1 MSGEKNSENNAED
14 FISLWKNKLSTEKLP
29 SVIGELQKENK
40 LLRKKITENIELI
53 TRSEEIL
60 KKAVEEKEKLRIEKD
75 EAVTEISIK
84 LNELTQENSELGSKV
99 KSMVKLL
106 LEKDEDIKAKDKTIS
121 NLQATAG
128 SPGGSDSTSNIALVD
143 ELKTQII
150 DKNTIIKDR
159 ESKVSDLTNEI
170 ERLNEELVKKLRD
183 KPVDYVVEATP
194 SGPPVIKPLPPE
206 SSPKPLEILCQDL
219 QSDLTKYKRII
230 DKLKQEKTVLKSA
243 LEGEGYQFS
252 EKDLEELKKENETL
266 KKDLEEMQKSFS
278 KGKKEATQ
286 VDTSQ
291 LELQITNLENKLRDK
306 DSIIADLKLSAI
318 SPTDVSGNPMAELV
332 ENLQK
337 NINKL
342 KTTINEKDKKIL
354 ELNKRISQM

>member
-1 MSGEKNSENNAED
+1 MPEENEKVED
-14 FISLWKNKLSTEKLP
+14 FISLWKNKLSTDTIP
-29 SVIGELQKENK
+29 SVIGDLQKENE

-60 KKAVEEKEKLRIEKD
+60 KNAVEEKEKIRIEKD

-84 LNELTQENSELGSKV
+84 LNEITQENSELGSKV

-106 LEKDEDIKAKDKTIS
+106 LEKDEDIKAKDKLIS

-128 SPGGSDSTSNIALVD
+128 SLGGADSTSNHALVD
-143 ELKTQII
+143 ELRAQII
-150 DKNTIIKDR
+150 DQNSVIKDM
-159 ESKVSDLTNEI
+159 EMKTSELTKEI
-170 ERLNEELVKKLRD
+170 ESLNEELVEKLRA
-183 KPVDYVVEATP
+183 KPVDYVVEVTP
-194 SGPPVIKPLPPE
+194 SEPPVIKPLPPE
-206 SSPKPLEILCQDL
+206 SSSKPLEILCQDL

-230 DKLKQEKTVLKSA
+230 DKLKQEKTELKSA
-243 LEGEGYQFS
+243 LEGEGYQFN
-252 EKDLEELKKENETL
+252 EKDLEELKKENEVL

-278 KGKKEATQ
+278 KKKQEATQ
-286 VDTSQ
+286 VDTSHF
-291 LELQITNLENKLRDK
+291 ELQITNLENKLREK
-306 DSIIADLKLSAI
+306 DSIISDLKLSAI

-354 ELNKRISQM
+354 ELNKRNTQM

>member
-1 MSGEKNSENNAED
+1 MSGEKNSENKAED
-14 FISLWKNKLSTEKLP
+14 FISLWKDKLSTEKLP
-29 SVIGELQKENK
+29 SVIGELQKENE

-60 KKAVEEKEKLRIEKD
+60 KRAVEEKEKLRVEKE
-75 EAVTEISIK
+75 EAITEISIK
-84 LNELTQENSELGSKV
+84 LNELTQENSELGNKT
-99 KSMVKLL
+99 KSMIKLL
-106 LEKDEDIKAKDKTIS
+106 LEKDEEIKVKDKLLS

-128 SPGGSDSTSNIALVD
+128 SPGGAASTSINGLVD
-143 ELKTQII
+143 ELQTQII
-150 DKNTIIKDR
+150 DKNSIIKDL
-159 ESKVSDLTNEI
+159 EMKTSDLTKEI
-170 ERLNEELVKKLRD
+170 ERLKEELVEKLRD
-183 KPVDYVVEATP
+183 TPVDYVVEVSP
-194 SGPPVIKPLPPE
+194 SKPSVIKPLPPE
-206 SSPKPLEILCQDL
+206 SSSKPLEILCQDL

-230 DKLKQEKTVLKSA
+230 DKLKQEKTELKSA
-243 LEGEGYQFS
+243 LEGEGFQFS
-252 EKDLEELKKENETL
+252 EKDLEELKKENEAL
-266 KKDLEEMQKSFS
+266 KIDLEEMQKSFS
-278 KGKKEATQ
+278 KGKKEVTQ

-342 KTTINEKDKKIL
+342 KTAINEKDKKIL

>member
-1 MSGEKNSENNAED
+1 MPEENEMKD
-14 FISLWKNKLSTEKLP
+14 FIRHWKNKLSTENLP
-29 SVIGELQKENK
+29 SIIGELEKENQ

-60 KKAVEEKEKLRIEKD
+60 KKAVEEKEKLRVEKD
-75 EAVTEISIK
+75 KAVTEINIK
-84 LNELTQENSELGSKV
+84 LNELMQENSELESNV
-99 KSMVKLL
+99 KSMVNLL
-106 LEKDEDIKAKDKTIS
+106 LEKDEDIKAKDKIIT
-121 NLQATAG
+121 NLQAAAG
-128 SPGGSDSTSNIALVD
+128 SPGGADSTSNNALAD
-143 ELKTQII
+143 EFKTQVI
-150 DKNTIIKDR
+150 DKNSIIKDL
-159 ESKVSDLTNEI
+159 EMKTSDLTKEI
-170 ERLNEELVKKLRD
+170 ERLNEELVEKLRAQ
-183 KPVDYVVEATP
+183 PVDYVVEVTP
-194 SGPPVIKPLPPE
+194 SEPPVIKPLSPG
-206 SSPKPLEILCQDL
+206 SSSKPLEILCQDL

-230 DKLKQEKTVLKSA
+230 DKLKQDKTELKSA

-252 EKDLEELKKENETL
+252 ENDLEELKKENETL

-354 ELNKRISQM
+354 ELNKRIFQM

>member
-1 MSGEKNSENNAED
+1 MPEENEKVED
-14 FISLWKNKLSTEKLP
+14 FISLWKNKLSTETLP
-29 SVIGELQKENK
+29 SVIGEIQKENE

-60 KKAVEEKEKLRIEKD
+60 KKAVEEKEKLRVEKD

-84 LNELTQENSELGSKV
+84 LNELTQENSELEGKV

-106 LEKDEDIKAKDKTIS
+106 LEKDEEIKVKDKSLS

-128 SPGGSDSTSNIALVD
+128 SPVGADFTSNAALVD

-150 DKNTIIKDR
+150 DKNSIIQDR
-159 ESKVSDLTNEI
+159 ENKVSDLTKEI

-183 KPVDYVVEATP
+183 KPVDYVVEVTP
-194 SGPPVIKPLPPE
+194 SEPPVIKPLPSE

-230 DKLKQEKTVLKSA
+230 DKLKQEKTILKSA

-252 EKDLEELKKENETL
+252 EKDLEELKKENEAL

-291 LELQITNLENKLRDK
+291 LELQITNLENKLREK
-306 DSIIADLKLSAI
+306 DSVIADLKLSAI
-318 SPTDVSGNPMAELV
+318 SPIDVSGNPMAELV

>member
-1 MSGEKNSENNAED
+1 MPEENEKVED
-14 FISLWKNKLSTEKLP
+14 FISLWKNKLSTETLP
-29 SVIGELQKENK
+29 SVIGEIQKENE

-60 KKAVEEKEKLRIEKD
+60 KKAVEEKEKLRVEKD

-84 LNELTQENSELGSKV
+84 LNELTQENSELEGKV

-106 LEKDEDIKAKDKTIS
+106 LEKDEEIKVKDKSLS

-128 SPGGSDSTSNIALVD
+128 SPVGADFTSNAALVD

-150 DKNTIIKDR
+150 DKNSIIQDR
-159 ESKVSDLTNEI
+159 ENKVSDLTKEI

-183 KPVDYVVEATP
+183 KPVDYVVEVTP
-194 SGPPVIKPLPPE
+194 SEPPVIKPLPSE

-252 EKDLEELKKENETL
+252 EKDLEELKKENEAL

-291 LELQITNLENKLRDK
+291 LELQITNLENKLREK
-306 DSIIADLKLSAI
+306 DSVIADLKLSAI
-318 SPTDVSGNPMAELV
+318 SPIDVSGNPMAELV

>member
-1 MSGEKNSENNAED
+1 MPEENEKVED
-14 FISLWKNKLSTEKLP
+14 FISLWKNKLSTENLP
-29 SVIGELQKENK
+29 SIVGELQKENE

-53 TRSEEIL
+53 TRSEEII
-60 KKAVEEKEKLRIEKD
+60 KKAVEEKEKLRVEKN
-75 EAVTEISIK
+75 EAVTDISIK
-84 LNELTQENSELGSKV
+84 LNELAQENSELGNKI
-99 KSMVKLL
+99 KSMIKLL
-106 LEKDEDIKAKDKTIS
+106 LEKDEELKAKNKLIS

-128 SPGGSDSTSNIALVD
+128 SPVGADSTSNDTLVN

-150 DKNTIIKDR
+150 DKNSIIQDLGV
-159 ESKVSDLTNEI
+159 KVSDLTEEI
-170 ERLNEELVKKLRD
+170 ERLNQELVVKLRA
-183 KPVDYVVEATP
+183 KPVDYVVEASPPEP
-194 SGPPVIKPLPPE
+194 SVIKPLPSE
-206 SSPKPLEILCQDL
+206 SSSKPLEILCQDL

-230 DKLKQEKTVLKSA
+230 DKLKQEKTELKSA

-252 EKDLEELKKENETL
+252 EKDLEELKKENEAL
-266 KKDLEEMQKSFS
+266 KKDLEGMQKSFS
-278 KGKKEATQ
+278 KGEQEETQ

-291 LELQITNLENKLRDK
+291 FELITHLENKLREK
-306 DSIIADLKLSAI
+306 DSVIADLKLSAI

-354 ELNKRISQM
+354 ELNKRNSQM

>member
-1 MSGEKNSENNAED
+1 MPEENEKVED
-14 FISLWKNKLSTEKLP
+14 FISLWKNKLSTENLP
-29 SVIGELQKENK
+29 SVVGELQKENE
-40 LLRKKITENIELI
+40 LLRNKITENIELI
-53 TRSEEIL
+53 TRSDEII
-60 KKAVEEKEKLRIEKD
+60 KKAVEEKEKLRVEKD
-75 EAVTEISIK
+75 EAVTDISIK
-84 LNELTQENSELGSKV
+84 LNELAQENSELGNKI
-99 KSMVKLL
+99 KSMIKLL
-106 LEKDEDIKAKDKTIS
+106 LEKDEELKAKNKLIS

-128 SPGGSDSTSNIALVD
+128 SPVGADSTSNDTLVN

-150 DKNTIIKDR
+150 DKNSIIQDLGV
-159 ESKVSDLTNEI
+159 KVSDLTEEI
-170 ERLNEELVKKLRD
+170 ERLNQELVVKLRA
-183 KPVDYVVEATP
+183 KPVDYVVEASPPEP
-194 SGPPVIKPLPPE
+194 SVIKPLPSE
-206 SSPKPLEILCQDL
+206 SSSKPLEILCQDL

-230 DKLKQEKTVLKSA
+230 DKLKQEKTELKSA

-252 EKDLEELKKENETL
+252 EKDLEELKKENEAL
-266 KKDLEEMQKSFS
+266 KKDLEGMQKSFS
-278 KGKKEATQ
+278 KGEQEETQ

-291 LELQITNLENKLRDK
+291 FELQITHLENKLREK

-354 ELNKRISQM
+354 ELNKRNSQM

>member
-1 MSGEKNSENNAED
+1 MPENEEKTPED
-14 FISLWKNKLSTEKLP
+14 FISLWKNKLSTETLP
-29 SVIGELQKENK
+29 SVIGELQKENE

-84 LNELTQENSELGSKV
+84 LNELTQENSELEGKV

-106 LEKDEDIKAKDKTIS
+106 LEKDEEIKSKDKLIS
-121 NLQATAG
+121 NLQATTGFPVGA
-128 SPGGSDSTSNIALVD
+128 DSTSNNALVN

-150 DKNTIIKDR
+150 DKNSIIKDL
-159 ESKVSDLTNEI
+159 EMKTSDLTKEI
-170 ERLNEELVKKLRD
+170 ERLNEELVEKLRD
-183 KPVDYVVEATP
+183 KPVDYVVEVTP
-194 SGPPVIKPLPPE
+194 SEAPVIKPLPPE

-219 QSDLTKYKRII
+219 QSDLTKHKRII
-230 DKLKQEKTVLKSA
+230 DKLKQEKKELKSS

-252 EKDLEELKKENETL
+252 EKDLEELKKENEIL

-291 LELQITNLENKLRDK
+291 LELQITNLENKLREK
-306 DSIIADLKLSAI
+306 DSVIADLKLSAI
-318 SPTDVSGNPMAELV
+318 SPIDVSGNPMAELV

-354 ELNKRISQM
+354 ELNKRISHM